1 MRHKRASQKPPPLPD
16 RLEIAQI
23 CCKVR
28 LSAVSGP
35 RVIVS
40 RLQKTFLRGLCLA
53 GLISLPLAAPVGALD
68 GLTFTVAGSDKKLDR
83 ALRQASI
90 LVQARPDETSDP
102 LDLFSGAQADYQRLL
117 SVLYSQGYYSGAIHI
132 LIDGREAADLS
143 LVDSLGQISTIA
155 VTVDPGPKFTFGQ
168 ARMKPYAQGTRLPPT
183 YRDGKP
189 AYSTAISDAAQAGI
203 EGWRQLGHA
212 KAGVVG
218 QAITADHAT
227 HKVDAEVLLD
237 SGPKLRFGDLHLSGN
252 ERMRSER
259 IRRISGFESGTVF
272 DPDAMAKMVDRLRR
286 TGVFRT
292 VSLSEADQPNSDGSL
307 DLSLELKEE
316 LPRRYGYGAQASS
329 TDGAD
334 ISAFW
339 LHRNL
344 FGGGERLRLD
354 GIVRALGSDDRSE
367 SYELGARIERPGT
380 PTTDSSAFLLGNY
393 SDEDWFDLDLTS
405 LTLGFGLSRD
415 FSDQFSADVG
425 LNYVRS
431 TLGDASFESEYELI
445 ALPIEVEL
453 DRRDDELNPTKG
465 RFLSA
470 ALTPFYGFGTTGSG
484 AQIKADARIYKTL
497 GANDRVVLAGRLQ
510 AGTVAGSSIE
520 DTPPDYLFFSGGG
533 GTVRG
538 QPFQSLGVSLASLGG
553 AQVGGMSFVG
563 VSGEVRA
570 AWNDSL
576 GAAFFY
582 DAGYVSDD
590 SFFGGNSGWHSGA
603 GFGLRYDTF
612 VGPVRLDIATPI
624 SGTTG
629 DGVQIYV
636 GIGQSF

>member
-1 MRHKRASQKPPPLPD
+1 M
-16 RLEIAQI
+16 
-23 CCKVR
+23 
-28 LSAVSGP
+28 
-35 RVIVS
+35 IVS
-40 RLQKTFLRGLCLA
+40 KPQKTILRGLCFA
-53 GLISLPLAAPVGALD
+53 GLISLILTAPVGALD

-90 LVQARPDETSDP
+90 LVQARPDDASDP

-117 SVLYSQGYYSGAIHI
+117 SVLYAQGYYSGSIHI
-132 LIDGREAADLS
+132 LIDDREAADLS
-143 LVDSLGQISTIA
+143 LVDSLGQISTIV

-168 ARMKPYAQGTRLPPT
+168 ARMKPYAHGTRLPPT

-212 KAGVVG
+212 KAGVVA
-218 QAITADHAT
+218 QSITADHAT
-227 HKVDAEVLLD
+227 RKVDAEVLLD
-237 SGPKLRFGDLHLSGN
+237 SGPKLRFGDLHLSGY

-272 DPDAMAKMVDRLRR
+272 DPDAMIKMVDRLRR

-292 VSLSEADQPNSDGSL
+292 VSLSEADQPNPDGTL
-307 DLSLELKEE
+307 DLSLDLKEE

-354 GIVRALGSDDRSE
+354 GIVRALGSDDISE
-367 SYELGARIERPGT
+367 SYEFGARIERPGT

-405 LTLGFGLSRD
+405 LTLGFGLTRD

-431 TLGDASFESEYELI
+431 TLKDSSFEFEYELI

-465 RFLSA
+465 QFLSA

-497 GANDRVVLAGRLQ
+497 GANDRFVLAGRLQ
-510 AGTVAGSSIE
+510 AGTVAGSSLE

-582 DAGYVSDD
+582 DAGFVSDD

-603 GFGLRYDTF
+603 GVGLRYDTF
-612 VGPVRLDIATPI
+612 VGPVRLDIAAPI
-624 SGTTG
+624 SGKTG

>member
-1 MRHKRASQKPPPLPD
+1 MPVSKLP
-16 RLEIAQI
+16 RT
-23 CCKVR
+23 V
-28 LSAVSGP
+28 
-35 RVIVS
+35 
-40 RLQKTFLRGLCLA
+40 FRGLCLA

-68 GLTFTVAGSDKKLDR
+68 GLTFTVAGSDKRLSR

-90 LVQARPDETSDP
+90 LVQARPGADSDP

-117 SVLYSQGYYSGAIHI
+117 SVLYAQGYYSGSIHI

-143 LVDSLGQISTIA
+143 LVDSLDQISTIA

-168 ARMKPYAQGTRLPPT
+168 ARMKPYAHGTHLPPT

-212 KAGVVG
+212 KAGVVA
-218 QAITADHAT
+218 QTITADHAT
-227 HKVDAEVLLD
+227 RKVDAEILLD
-237 SGPKLRFGDLHLSGN
+237 AGPKLRFGELHLSGN

-259 IRRISGFESGTVF
+259 IRRISGFESGAPF
-272 DPDAMAKMVDRLRR
+272 DPDTMTEMVDRLRR

-292 VSLSEADQPNSDGSL
+292 ASLSEADQPNPDGTL

-316 LPRRYGYGAQASS
+316 LPHRYGFGAQASS
-329 TDGAD
+329 ADGAD
-334 ISAFW
+334 LSAFW

-354 GIVRALGSDDRSE
+354 GIVRALGDDDTAT
-367 SYELGARIERPGT
+367 SYELGARIERPAT
-380 PTTDSSAFLLGNY
+380 PTTDSSAFLLGRY
-393 SDEDWFDLDLTS
+393 ERSDWFDLDLTT
-405 LTLGFGLSRD
+405 LTLGFGLSRV
-415 FSDQFSADVG
+415 FSDQFEAEAG

-431 TLGDASFESEYELI
+431 TLEDTGFRLKYEVI
-445 ALPIEVEL
+445 ELPLEIEL
-453 DRRDDELNPTKG
+453 DRRDDDFNPTKG
-465 RFLSA
+465 QYLSA
-470 ALTPFYGFGTTGSG
+470 SITPYYGFGTTGSG
-484 AQIKADARIYKTL
+484 AQIKADARAYKAF
-497 GANDRVVLAGRLQ
+497 GANDRFVLAGRLQ
-510 AGTVAGSSIE
+510 AGTVVGSSLI

-538 QPFQSLGVSLASLGG
+538 HPFQSLGVSLASLGG
-553 AQVGGMSFVG
+553 TQVGGMSFVG
-563 VSGEVRA
+563 LSGEMRA
-570 AWNDSL
+570 ALNDTL

-582 DAGYVSDD
+582 DAGFVSED
-590 SFFGGNSGWHSGA
+590 SFFGGNWGWHSGA
-603 GFGLRYDTF
+603 GVGLRYDTL
-612 VGPVRLDIATPI
+612 VGPVRLDIAAPI